1 MSEKYIQRLL
11 LDSLDKRLQFRPLA
25 SFASETPPNNLSNG
39 FRTKDPREIT
49 FVKLVGEHLGLPEDE
64 INKILYGPNDGNDL
78 ENCFKEYYAD
88 LSPIAAD
95 VIDLTNAE
103 LQKHITGL
111 KFSNNTQINAES
123 LKSKDGK
130 YSIVVHPP
138 IAMYCWKISKLWATL
153 FGNTSEHNFKHTT
166 KLASK
171 LMKSF
176 WGGNINKVEIIS
188 ILELD
193 KDQTYFAGSMREN
206 IEKFIIGH
214 ELGHILMDIAPDKFK
229 GISNLMF
236 SASQSAIDII
246 EKSYKILPKND
257 SIKFMSKD
265 KLADKWRSE
274 FVADFIG
281 SFLTIQ
287 KAGDDQASKI
297 RAYCAIDSSFSML
310 DMLENYFVVANKRIY
325 PLSKH
330 PPSILRLQMLRAMI
344 RMNEWEYAFV
354 FSNSMDDI
362 NRGIL
367 FELGLIN
374 SEYSKLAGIR
384 IELND

>member
-1 MSEKYIQRLL
+1 
-11 LDSLDKRLQFRPLA
+11 
-25 SFASETPPNNLSNG
+25 
-39 FRTKDPREIT
+39 
-49 FVKLVGEHLGLPEDE
+49 
-64 INKILYGPNDGNDL
+64 
-78 ENCFKEYYAD
+78 
-88 LSPIAAD
+88 
-95 VIDLTNAE
+95 
-103 LQKHITGL
+103 
-111 KFSNNTQINAES
+111 
-123 LKSKDGK
+123 
-130 YSIVVHPP
+130 
-138 IAMYCWKISKLWATL
+138 
-153 FGNTSEHNFKHTT
+153 
-166 KLASK
+166 
-171 LMKSF
+171 
-176 WGGNINKVEIIS
+176 
-188 ILELD
+188 
-193 KDQTYFAGSMREN
+193 
-206 IEKFIIGH
+206 
-214 ELGHILMDIAPDKFK
+214 
-229 GISNLMF
+229 
-236 SASQSAIDII
+236 
-246 EKSYKILPKND
+246 
-257 SIKFMSKD
+257 MSKD